1 MRAGPLSQD
10 NVIKML
16 NTQFV
21 PVFVANAE
29 HQGKGSAS
37 AEDKEAYARFRQ
49 TLDRDGYKYA
59 DVAFYV
65 LKPTGEPYE
74 SLDINTS
81 LDKTNFAQFLKV
93 CTDTMEVRP
102 GPVVLPVKPQFLR
115 RSVEDELEW
124 QQNKAFVFESGD
136 SREKKG

>member
-102 GPVVLPVKPQFLR
+102 GPVVLPVKPQ
-115 RSVEDELEW
+115 SHPPENV
-124 QQNKAFVFESGD
+124 GD
-136 SREKKG
+136 ALPLHLVSRGEGTNSWREFPA